1 MVENPMT
8 KVCPLCAETIKV
20 AAKVCPYCRTR
31 QTRFALLK
39 GEIRGFFTVLA
50 VLVVGGLILDRVF
63 LDKSEQK
70 ASFAFVLH
78 KHDLTVGH
86 TEWVAAE
93 KENAY
98 WLTGFVTNQGAFSW
112 RVHELEVRIMDAQT
126 NMLDVQHVELGK
138 DENFVIQP
146 GQDHAFKIQFET
158 PLLDTNSSLAVYVKR
173 ATDGRKNYDS
183 D

>member
-1 MVENPMT
+1 
-8 KVCPLCAETIKV
+8 
-20 AAKVCPYCRTR
+20 
-31 QTRFALLK
+31 
-39 GEIRGFFTVLA
+39 
-50 VLVVGGLILDRVF
+50 
-63 LDKSEQK
+63 
-70 ASFAFVLH
+70 
-78 KHDLTVGH
+78 
-86 TEWVAAE
+86 
-93 KENAY
+93 
-98 WLTGFVTNQGAFSW
+98 
-112 RVHELEVRIMDAQT
+112 MDAQT